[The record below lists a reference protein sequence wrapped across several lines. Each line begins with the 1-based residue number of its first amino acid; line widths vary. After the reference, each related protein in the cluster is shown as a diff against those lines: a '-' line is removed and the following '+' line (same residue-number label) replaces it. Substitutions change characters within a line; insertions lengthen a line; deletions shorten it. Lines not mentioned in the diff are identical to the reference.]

1 MNRRQIDALLKK
13 IESTEHG
20 GNERVK
26 EIVNRL
32 VRDLFY
38 LIEDLDVQP
47 DEFWKTMDYLT
58 QAGKNQEYGLI
69 APGLGFEHFLDL
81 RMDEAEMLAGIKGG
95 TPRTIEGPLY
105 VAGAPVSNGF
115 ARLDDGK
122 EVDKGETLFME
133 GQVTDLNGKPIPNAL
148 VEVWHANLDGR
159 YSFFDPSQTD
169 FNHRRSIVTDVNGRY
184 QFRTIIPNGYSVPPN
199 GSTEQLLKAL
209 GRHGT
214 RPAHIHYFIS
224 AAGYRKLTTQ
234 INIEGDPY
242 LWDDFAFATREGL
255 VPAIKRITNSQAKV
269 RFGLDKAVAISEFN
283 VQLHPVSKDIFDADI
298 ERARVGA

>member
-20 GNERVK
+20 GDERVK

-47 DEFWKTMDYLT
+47 SEFWKAMDFLT

-81 RMDEAEMLAGIKGG
+81 RMDEADMLAGIKGG
-95 TPRTIEGPLY
+95 TPRTIDGPLY

-122 EVDKGETLFME
+122 EM
-133 GQVTDLNGKPIPNAL
+133 
-148 VEVWHANLDGR
+148 
-159 YSFFDPSQTD
+159 
-169 FNHRRSIVTDVNGRY
+169 
-184 QFRTIIPNGYSVPPN
+184 
-199 GSTEQLLKAL
+199 
-209 GRHGT
+209 
-214 RPAHIHYFIS
+214 
-224 AAGYRKLTTQ
+224 
-234 INIEGDPY
+234 
-242 LWDDFAFATREGL
+242 
-255 VPAIKRITNSQAKV
+255 
-269 RFGLDKAVAISEFN
+269 
-283 VQLHPVSKDIFDADI
+283 
-298 ERARVGA
+298 